1 MQMFK
6 RNTILK
12 RLGFD
17 SCDIINLQKNYFWHV
32 KQMKSNY
39 NRQTTNK
46 NRRKNGKRTKIGDT
60 QKKESEKGS
69 GDYGIE
75 RNQWVSVSVS
85 WQRRTNRKIK
95 RSNHTMMF
103 WKGKQGTKGT
113 WVGSSNVPEEDEHG
127 VLGKLKIRTFGGHTL
142 WQSQ

>member
-6 RNTILK
+6 RNAILK

-17 SCDIINLQKNYFWHV
+17 SSDIINLQKNYFWHV

-46 NRRKNGKRTKIGDT
+46 NWRENWEENKKGDT

-69 GDYGIE
+69 GDYGIA

-85 WQRRTNRKIK
+85 WQRRT
-95 RSNHTMMF
+95 
-103 WKGKQGTKGT
+103 KQK
-113 WVGSSNVPEEDEHG
+113 NKE
-127 VLGKLKIRTFGGHTL
+127 K
-142 WQSQ
+142 